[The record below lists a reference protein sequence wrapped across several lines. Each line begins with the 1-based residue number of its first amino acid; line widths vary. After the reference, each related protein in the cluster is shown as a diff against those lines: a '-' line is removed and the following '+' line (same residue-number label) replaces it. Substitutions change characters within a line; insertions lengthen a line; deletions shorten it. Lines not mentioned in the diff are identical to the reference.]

1 MWPTV
6 QRVPSQVTSTPGNTE
21 QQVFSSRANSMD
33 INGDSESQQ
42 QPQLS
47 QATLQLQRNGD
58 NDSGSDDEGR
68 GSSTSADELPQ
79 INVQMVRLSEILE
92 RLVTFA
98 YTELVTLV
106 DTLPSRGESE
116 RRNELLKYTEHISS
130 LLTKLLVLVR
140 WAKNARHI
148 QKCQNSIAYLDSQN
162 RYFEY
167 SVDGIYAAFLSM
179 PNVRMRNYDVGN
191 AVDILT
197 TGSYQ
202 RLPLAISRNVS
213 KPRLNKR
220 QVGKT
225 LLAIDDI
232 IRGRMLSGE
241 PVPVAMRQYAIG
253 GGRIVFR
260 VEGEFEAMLTLLQ
273 HGKDIPWHVV
283 GVKVL
288 AGDDQQQT
296 SDDQQQTSTS
306 TNTNTWAL
314 VERAQQILVEASTTE
329 NEDEA
334 VPQLA
339 QLYDFLHRQSLA
351 VLLETVARQATTL
364 RRTRW
369 EGALQAEM
377 TGDRSALVLRYWASG
392 RAAAGLSGGG
402 NSIELRVVG
411 QPVPRPIH
419 AAAEAGAQAAAVVG
433 DGEFARMERG
443 RRDLIPK
450 AGLRVAWTA
459 HAGLAAS
466 QAWQRTAAGLS
477 ELADADMR
485 LCLDSSAVDVERLL
499 RQATWQHACAILDGL
514 HAAVAASPALGPGA
528 AQLAFVAASGAEV
541 AAEDAARLAATPR
554 LRAWFRL
561 GEGAVD
567 VTVDGVSGRLAVRAA
582 AGSAAL
588 GETLVAQLADRA
600 NRSPWRIAELLVD
613 LRAALALADLD
624 ALAERALGL
633 RRQEHSAGGFP
644 LRVAQADA
652 DMLARDVGGTAA
664 HAGQRLRFYRV
675 EGTEG
680 EGEWFVMAAMTDRL
694 RFRLVCLAGS
704 GLVRDVTQVEALQ
717 VDRLFASVARR
728 LSGEPSS
735 CARAEAMLAGRT
747 GIGLDYVN
755 ALASAVRARLA
766 VRAVQAQLSAR
777 RISYAFRL
785 PKFSTSP
792 HGPRAAVSQELS
804 VVGIDRMGLYE
815 LDEQVPVLYVPVA
828 ALMRAAP
835 VNWRVAQRAVLPD
848 EARRMVSLRVASDE
862 LDPTPLSDMRHIV
875 PCHVVAS
882 MPVALDALPRPVA
895 QAHADAVYFGK
906 HAAPE
911 DGGYHLRDSSHVDV
925 DCGGYSKVVRVYRR
939 VDHALQRLIRD
950 WAELHLMAHVARHLF
965 AWEQRALRRVLA
977 STVAYYPVSPGPYT
991 KAATNMEMAP
1001 PCSAEIVVQCLG
1013 SCFLSISCCVP
1024 SEQQQQQQQQQLA
1037 YHLTLADV
1045 DAKSGQTVRI
1055 ASTWPCSLAT
1065 TNIDPGLS
1073 RWLRTLQARL
1083 NLTGNPLAVL
1093 SIIVQMMPISHILR
1107 SIEEVSTVRCSQPPP
1122 VAPPLAPPVPSSN
1135 MSDQALLAIHKIVSL
1150 SNDVAH
1156 AFESVRELHVMHMYT
1171 AADNMR
1177 LVFNSRYVVDLRLV
1191 SSDLFHI
1198 TDAVGATRP
1207 RRGRNSPTKS
1217 ASTGGAPEPLVT
1229 PATEPIPLFADWLDA
1244 MARGMRFDWEKLEM
1258 CVSAILHDTNY
1269 LEEEPG
1275 SGRRDKV
1282 RLFQRNLHRL
1292 RPGASKIEQYLYRF
1306 REMNNKQ
1313 NSARAPTFVVLPPAA
1328 VLCTR
1333 LHLVPVLRSLM
1344 HWLVQSVHVRDLLE
1358 SAIARTQEAVEQ
1370 HQPTVAVAAAAVG
1383 GVGVRGR
1390 TDSLFCVKEKLV
1402 YTEEIAPSD
1411 AAAASAGGTQ
1421 PAGGRQVMIVGFT
1434 GARDSVRCEFLMQAG
1449 VTTTTDESTAPKDP
1463 VEPVDGG
1470 MALLSDLYSVPS
1482 TLMRVDLD
1490 VRIVPLNRP
1499 PNGIT
1504 DAAAAHLMRMFKS
1517 QTTDIRQRAGVLV
1530 RILALPPQLVM
1541 DIIDIARKL
1550 DGKAV
1555 TCALAD
1561 GMEHLVRIDALNMK
1575 VLFAMRFFFSG
1586 EWETVV
1592 IEYALVSGTAQVVDD
1607 KTGVWS
1613 ERVAAAVAALD
1624 AQTAFTRDMGKSGK
1638 SRWFDIISKLSEGQT
1653 ATL

>member
-6 QRVPSQVTSTPGNTE
+6 QRVPSQVESATPGNTE

-42 QPQLS
+42 QRLQ
-47 QATLQLQRNGD
+47 QVTLQRQHNSD
-58 NDSGSDDEGR
+58 ND
-68 GSSTSADELPQ
+68 GSSDGNTMSADELPQ
-79 INVQMVRLSEILE
+79 INVQMVQLSEILE

-106 DTLPSRGESE
+106 DTLPSRGEGE
-116 RRNELLKYTEHISS
+116 RRKELLNYTEHMSS

-162 RYFEY
+162 RYFEC
-167 SVDGIYAAFLSM
+167 SVDSLYAAFLSM

-202 RLPLAISRNVS
+202 RLPLAISRHVS
-213 KPRLNKR
+213 KPRLSRR

-232 IRGRMLSGE
+232 IRSRMLGGE
-241 PVPVAMRQYAIG
+241 AVPVAMRQYVIG
-253 GGRIVFR
+253 GGRIVFC
-260 VEGEFEAMLTLLQ
+260 VEGEFEATLTLLQ

-283 GVKVL
+283 GVKLLV
-288 AGDDQQQT
+288 GDDQQQ
-296 SDDQQQTSTS
+296 QPA
-306 TNTNTWAL
+306 NNWAL
-314 VERAQQILVEASTTE
+314 VERAQQILVEASSAPSD
-329 NEDEA
+329 DEA

-392 RAAAGLSGGG
+392 RAAAGLGSGG

-411 QPVPRPIH
+411 LPVPRPIH
-419 AAAEAGAQAAAVVG
+419 AAAEAGAQAAAVAG

-450 AGLRVAWTA
+450 AGLRVAWAA
-459 HAGLAAS
+459 HAGLAAP
-466 QAWQRTAAGLS
+466 QAWQRTAAGLG
-477 ELADADMR
+477 EMADADMR
-485 LCLDSSAVDVERLL
+485 LRLDSSAVDVERLL
-499 RQATWQHACAILDGL
+499 RQATWQHALAILEGL
-514 HAAVAASPALGPGA
+514 HAAVAASLGAAA

-541 AAEDAARLAATPR
+541 AADDAARLAATPR

-567 VTVDGVSGRLAVRAA
+567 VTVDGVSGRLGVRAA
-582 AGSAAL
+582 AGGAAL
-588 GETLVAQLADRA
+588 GEALVAQLGERA

-613 LRAALALADLD
+613 LRAGLALADLD

-633 RRQEHSAGGFP
+633 RRQEHAGGGFP

-652 DMLARDVGGTAA
+652 DMLARDVGGLA
-664 HAGQRLRFYRV
+664 QRLRFYRV

-680 EGEWFVMAAMTDRL
+680 GGEWFVMAAMTDRL
-694 RFRLVCLAGS
+694 RFRLVCLGGG

-728 LSGEPSS
+728 LSGAPSS

-747 GIGLDYVN
+747 AIGLDYVN

-766 VRAVQAQLSAR
+766 VRAIQAQLAAR
-777 RISYAFRL
+777 RIPYAVRL

-804 VVGIDRMGLYE
+804 VVGLDRMGLYE
-815 LDEQVPVLYVPVA
+815 LDEHVPVLYVPVA
-828 ALMRAAP
+828 ALMRAAA

-848 EARRMVSLRVASDE
+848 EARRMVSLRVACDE
-862 LDPTPLSDMRHIV
+862 LDAAPLADKRHVV
-875 PCHVVAS
+875 PCHAVAAL
-882 MPVALDALPRPVA
+882 PVALDALPQPVA
-895 QAHADAVYFGK
+895 QAYADAVYFGSR
-906 HAAPE
+906 AGA
-911 DGGYHLRDSSHVDV
+911 DGGYHKDSSSTSHT
-925 DCGGYSKVVRVYRR
+925 GYSKVVRVYRR
-939 VDHALQRLIRD
+939 VGHALQRLIRD
-950 WAELHLMAHVARHLF
+950 WTELHLMAHVARHLF

-991 KAATNMEMAP
+991 KAATTMEPAP
-1001 PCSAEIVVQCLG
+1001 PCSAELVVQCLG

-1024 SEQQQQQQQQQLA
+1024 SSEQQQQHQQLA

-1045 DAKSGQTVRI
+1045 DAKTGQTVRI

-1065 TNIDPGLS
+1065 ANIDPGLS

-1107 SIEEVSTVRCSQPPP
+1107 SIEQVSTVRCARPPP
-1122 VAPPLAPPVPSSN
+1122 PPLPPSIN
-1135 MSDQALLAIHKIVSL
+1135 DNTSDHALLAIHKIASL

-1156 AFESVRELHVMHMYT
+1156 AFESVRDLNVMHMYT

-1207 RRGRNSPTKS
+1207 RRARNSPTKS
-1217 ASTGGAPEPLVT
+1217 ASAAGGAPEPLVT

-1244 MARGMRFDWEKLEM
+1244 MARGMRFDWEKLEK
-1258 CVSAILHDTNY
+1258 CISTILHDTNY
-1269 LEEEPG
+1269 LEEEEPS
-1275 SGRRDKV
+1275 SGQRRDKV

-1328 VLCTR
+1328 VLCSR

-1358 SAIARTQEAVEQ
+1358 SAIARTQEAVDQ
-1370 HQPTVAVAAAAVG
+1370 HHQPAAVG
-1383 GVGVRGR
+1383 AGARGR

-1411 AAAASAGGTQ
+1411 PTAVGGTQ
-1421 PAGGRQVMIVGFT
+1421 QPGGRQVMIVGFT
-1434 GARDSVRCEFLMQAG
+1434 GSRDSVRCEFLMQAG
-1449 VTTTTDESTAPKDP
+1449 VTSSAADESSSDAPKAP
-1463 VEPVDGG
+1463 VEPPLSLPNDDDDDLSGG

-1504 DAAAAHLMRMFKS
+1504 DAAAAYLTRMFKS

-1550 DGKAV
+1550 EGKAV
-1555 TCALAD
+1555 ICALAD
-1561 GMEHLVRIDALNMK
+1561 GMEHLVRIDAVNMK
-1575 VLFAMRFFFSG
+1575 VLFAMRFLCAAA
-1586 EWETVV
+1586 EWETVL
-1592 IEYALVSGTAQVVDD
+1592 IEYALVLGTAQVVDD

-1613 ERVAAAVAALD
+1613 EKVAAAVAALD
-1624 AQTAFTRDMGKSGK
+1624 TQTAFTRDMGKSGK
-1638 SRWFDIISKLSEGQT
+1638 SRWFDIVSKLTQV
-1653 ATL
+1653 